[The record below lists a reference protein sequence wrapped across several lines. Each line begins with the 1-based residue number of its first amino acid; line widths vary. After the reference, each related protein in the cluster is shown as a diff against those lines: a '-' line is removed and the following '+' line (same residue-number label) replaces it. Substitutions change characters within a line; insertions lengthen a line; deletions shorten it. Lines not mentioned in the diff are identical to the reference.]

1 MDLFKQHLAPIA
13 DEAWAEINET
23 AIDVIETTLSARKAL
38 RVVGPL
44 GLDKQSVSNGTLTL
58 LEDQASQHDGQVF
71 AGLYGVTPL
80 LETRL
85 SFELSRWELDNAL
98 RGKQDLDLDVLE
110 DAAEQLARFEE
121 NCIYNGHAS
130 AGIPGLVET
139 APHKLRIS
147 DNANETLQAIA
158 SGLLKLQDAYT
169 QKPYV
174 LVVGD
179 DVFTMLHSVYDGK
192 LLIDAVS
199 SLIGGEV
206 IHSKV
211 LKGALLLPYDHE
223 DLEITIGQDYAI
235 GYESHDA
242 KTVRLFITNAFTF
255 RILDPDLIVY
265 FKYYQKA

>member
-13 DEAWAEINET
+13 ESAWAEINET

-44 GLDKQSVSNGTLTL
+44 GLAKQSVANGTLNMLSESNTKK
-58 LEDQASQHDGQVF
+58 DDQVF
-71 AGLYGVTPL
+71 AGLYDVTPL
-80 LETRL
+80 VETRL

-110 DAAEQLARFEE
+110 QAAEQLARFEE
-121 NCIYNGHAS
+121 NCIYNGHKA
-130 AGIPGLVET
+130 AGIKGLVET

-147 DNANETLQAIA
+147 DDANETLQAIA
-158 SGLLKLQDAYT
+158 TGLLKLQDAYT

-174 LVVGD
+174 LIVGD
-179 DVFTMLHSVYDGK
+179 EVFTMLHRVYDGK
-192 LLIDAVS
+192 LLIDALA
-199 SLIGGEV
+199 SLVGGAV

-211 LKGALLLPYDHE
+211 LDGALLVPYDHE

-235 GYESHDA
+235 GYEAHDA
-242 KTVRLFITNAFTF
+242 KNVRLFITNAFTF
-255 RILDPDLIVY
+255 RILDPNLIVY
-265 FKYYQKA
+265 FKYYK